1 MFGFIGL
8 IVLIMILTIGLSAIL
23 FGTNIIDIMSNWTT
37 RRCEPFV
44 MFTAPLY
51 KPGYDKRSTT
61 EFAIDN
67 FTFCLQTLS
76 SDVMSGAFSP
86 LFNMLKENF
95 KVIDVASGLF
105 KNFRFYFKT
114 LIDKF
119 TSIFESRY
127 QQFRNL
133 FDMFNHGFTKL
144 ESAFARI
151 NGMIIAIIF
160 QAMSGYTFIQNLIQ
174 FIIKIIIIIII
185 ILAALVFFL
194 FFFMFPV
201 IPMILTTI
209 GIITAAGL
217 GAAVGGYTG
226 AFCLHPNTSIMLSNG
241 ISVPIKNINIGDTLL
256 PSFKTYIF
264 ANNVTGILE
273 ADGSKTN
280 LYDIDGI
287 KISGTHRV
295 FEKGEWVLVRNIERA
310 KKINEKSNLL
320 YILNTKHHWV
330 SAKGNTDIVYVSDWE
345 EVDNEHGQLTW
356 LEFVAKKIGCT
367 VPFYL
372 PSSIPLVSKSVE
384 VYKKIEGKPMKTN
397 ISDIKIGDKV
407 FDALGKFTVVKA
419 VYKGSFNTD
428 LDTWISDGNWVFDKE
443 WTLNSEGA
451 KEVIKAPQ
459 QIGYQLIT
467 ESGSFI
473 VLYKNKEILLRDFTE
488 CGIENLEDCYDV
500 LDKVL

>member
-1 MFGFIGL
+1 
-8 IVLIMILTIGLSAIL
+8 
-23 FGTNIIDIMSNWTT
+23 
-37 RRCEPFV
+37 

-76 SDVMSGAFSP
+76 SNVMSGAFAP
-86 LFNMLKENF
+86 LFNMLKQNF
-95 KVIDVASGLF
+95 KVIDVAKGLF

-114 LIDKF
+114 LIDRF
-119 TSIFESRY
+119 TGIIGDRY
-127 QQFRNL
+127 QQFKNI

-144 ESAFARI
+144 ESAFGRI

-174 FIIKIIIIIII
+174 FIIKIIIIIIV

-201 IPMILTTI
+201 IPLILTTI

-226 AFCLHPNTSIMLSNG
+226 AFCLHPNTSIMLSEG
-241 ISVPIKNINIGDTLL
+241 SSIPIKNIKIGDTLL

-264 ANNVTGILE
+264 ANTVTGILE
-273 ADGSKTN
+273 ADGSKTD

-295 FEKGEWVLVRNIERA
+295 FEKGEWVLVRDIERA
-310 KKINEKSNLL
+310 KRINEKSNLL

-330 SAKGNTDIVYVSDWE
+330 SVKGNTDILYVSDWE
-345 EVDNEHGQLTW
+345 EVESEYGQLTW
-356 LEFVAKKIGCT
+356 LEFVAKKLKT
-367 VPFYL
+367 NVPVYL
-372 PSSIPLVSKSVE
+372 PSSIPLVSKSVQ
-384 VYKKIEGKPMKTN
+384 VYKKVEGAPLKTN

-407 FDALGKFTVVKA
+407 FDSLGKYTVVKGI
-419 VYKGSFNTD
+419 YKGSFYTN
-428 LDTWISDGNWVFDKE
+428 LDSWISDGNWVFNKE
-443 WTLNSEGA
+443 WTLNSEGT
-451 KEVIKAPQ
+451 KEDTKMPQ

-467 ESGSFI
+467 ESGSF
-473 VLYKNKEILLRDFTE
+473 VALHLDKEILLRDFTE